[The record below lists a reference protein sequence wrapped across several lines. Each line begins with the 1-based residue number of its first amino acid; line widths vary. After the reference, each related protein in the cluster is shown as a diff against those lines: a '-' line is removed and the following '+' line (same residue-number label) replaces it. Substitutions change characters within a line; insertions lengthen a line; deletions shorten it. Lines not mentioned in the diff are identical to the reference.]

1 MPQRPS
7 QPSEPA
13 EQAQPQPLTEP
24 ARQSATGALGQPKQP
39 RRAWRDLAEER
50 IAEARARGEFDNLP
64 GMGKPLRLD
73 ENVYAGQKALA
84 YHLLKNNDAAP
95 PEIER
100 GHEIDRMLAQA
111 EAELAKLRRWRDT
124 LLARGRGADASDR
137 RAYNIA
143 RDNTARRYAE
153 QLRATNS
160 NILSLNIIAP
170 PALGRP
176 LIAVER
182 RLAAFEDEFPRV
194 AE

>member
-1 MPQRPS
+1 MSEQSSRPS
-7 QPSEPA
+7 QPPQPSQPTPK
-13 EQAQPQPLTEP
+13 QPQ
-24 ARQSATGALGQPKQP
+24 QPQQP

-50 IAEARARGEFDNLP
+50 IAEARARGDFDNLP
-64 GMGKPLRLD
+64 GMGRPLRLD
-73 ENVYAGQKALA
+73 ENVYAGQKAQA
-84 YHLLKNNDAAP
+84 YHLLRSNDAAP

-100 GHEIDRMLAQA
+100 GLEIDRLLAQA
-111 EAELAKLRRWRDT
+111 EAELAALRHRRDT
-124 LLARGRGADASDR
+124 LLARGRRAFASER
-137 RAYNIA
+137 RTYNVA

-153 QLRATNS
+153 QLRAINS

-182 RLAAFEDEFPRV
+182 RLATFEDEFPRV